1 MATLHYIH
9 DPLCGWCYA
18 VAPLIAASRKVD
30 GLDLH
35 LHGGG
40 LMSGP
45 ARRQV
50 TPELRAYVMGHDQRI
65 AQLTGQVFGDGYY
78 NGLLLQTGIW
88 FDSTPPIAA
97 ILAAEALAQRGA
109 DMQAALQSAHY
120 AQGLRI
126 SEADT
131 LMTLAAS
138 LGLDQTAFAAELSKQ
153 MAGPVDQHIAASRQL
168 LQQAGGGGFPTL
180 LLETEKGWRRLDTSP
195 YLGKPEAWQQALEE
209 LLSLQTQAL

>member
-30 GLDLH
+30 GLDLQ

-120 AQGLRI
+120 KEGQRI
-126 SEADT
+126 SETSALVT
-131 LMTLAAS
+131 IAES
-138 LGLDQTAFAAELSKQ
+138 LGLDKAIFSSELTRQ
-153 MAGPVDQHIAASRQL
+153 LAGPVDDHILASRDL

-180 LLETEKGWRRLDTSP
+180 LLETERGWRRLDTSP
-195 YLGKPEAWQQALEE
+195 YLGKPDDWKKALTQQ
-209 LLSLQTQAL
+209 LSLST